1 MRNTDRQIERKCALW
16 VERESK
22 IGTAS
27 VCTCVCVGGCVWDKS
42 NIWECA
48 CVCVCVR
55 ETHLG
60 KRVVL
65 PYSRSKDSIIQSMK
79 CICVFHIVVVNVVH
93 RKKDRKKESWLIS
106 SDSASCTCCACKE
119 WGYGRKCGV
128 ERPSSFFHPLQYYLW
143 STTHCERDENGSQND
158 WEIPWC

>member
-1 MRNTDRQIERKCALW
+1 VRNTDRQIERKCAVW

-27 VCTCVCVGGCVWDKS
+27 VCTCVCVCGWVCVGEKQYMRV
-42 NIWECA
+42 CM
-48 CVCVCVR
+48 CVCVCAWNALR
-55 ETHLG
+55 EKGCIALQQKQGLHNT
-60 KRVVL
+60 KYEVYMCV
-65 PYSRSKDSIIQSMK
+65 PYSSCK
-79 CICVFHIVVVNVVH
+79 CSTQKE
-93 RKKDRKKESWLIS
+93 RQKESWLIS

>member
-1 MRNTDRQIERKCALW
+1 VCGIKAIY
-16 VERESK
+16 ES
-22 IGTAS
+22 
-27 VCTCVCVGGCVWDKS
+27 VHV
-42 NIWECA
+42 

-93 RKKDRKKESWLIS
+93 RKKDRKK
-106 SDSASCTCCACKE
+106 A
-119 WGYGRKCGV
+119 G
-128 ERPSSFFHPLQYYLW
+128 
-143 STTHCERDENGSQND
+143 
-158 WEIPWC
+158 